1 MKGFNRKHVRLWA
14 YALPLATSLLF
25 LPAKAVYGQEDCRQV
40 YADCY
45 SRALTE
51 QDRCEEWCQS
61 SDGNESACKEGCVD
75 KFYDDENG
83 CQFEEFDPARREED
97 VMNYQQARLSIFR
110 GAGLLGILLHCI
122 HGGGALGAASVL
134 TEEKTDLV
142 ATGTDVAVTSRELD
156 QLSTRRLARLKAQ
169 EYELKRQALE
179 DHLAQLLL
187 RRKAAALHISPEELG
202 ETRNPR

>member
-1 MKGFNRKHVRLWA
+1 MKGVNRKHVRLWA

-51 QDRCEEWCQS
+51 QDRCKEWCQS

-83 CQFEEFDPARREED
+83 CQFEEFSCEAR
-97 VMNYQQARLSIFR
+97 
-110 GAGLLGILLHCI
+110 
-122 HGGGALGAASVL
+122 GG
-134 TEEKTDLV
+134 
-142 ATGTDVAVTSRELD
+142 TS
-156 QLSTRRLARLKAQ
+156 
-169 EYELKRQALE
+169 
-179 DHLAQLLL
+179 
-187 RRKAAALHISPEELG
+187 
-202 ETRNPR
+202 